1 MAHLRCDFV
10 ADSLGLAT
18 SMTVLLPQRSSTR
31 IGVTGSADARPAD
44 ASPGTGDEPP
54 PVLYLLHGLSD
65 DDTAWVRNTAIE
77 RYVEQ
82 RGLAVVMP
90 QVHRSFYLDQAY
102 GGNYRTFLTEE
113 LPQVVGRF
121 FRVSDRREDTFVAGL
136 SMGGYG
142 ALTWALREPGRF
154 AAAASLSGALD
165 LAALSA
171 GPAREEDPRMWE
183 RIVAGVDVAGSD
195 ADPFALLPRADPA
208 TTPPLYLCCGTEDPL
223 FEDSLRFAERAS
235 AAGLSVTSNF
245 SRGGHEWGY
254 WDARIRDVL
263 EWLPLQE

>member
-31 IGVTGSADARPAD
+31 IGVTGGA
-44 ASPGTGDEPP
+44 GDGPP

-65 DDTAWVRNTAIE
+65 DDTAWVRNTSIE

-82 RGLAVVMP
+82 LGIAVVMP

-121 FRVSDRREDTFVAGL
+121 FRVSERREDTFVAGL

-142 ALTWALREPGRF
+142 ALSWALTDPGRF
-154 AAAASLSGALD
+154 AGAASLSGALD
-165 LAALSA
+165 LAALAA
-171 GPAREEDPRMWE
+171 GPGREEDPRMWE
-183 RIVAGVDVAGSD
+183 RIADGAGLAGTD
-195 ADPFALLPRADPA
+195 ADPFALLQRADSSA
-208 TTPPLYLCCGTEDPL
+208 VPPLYLCCGTEDPL
-223 FEDSLRFAERAS
+223 FEHSLRFAERAS
-235 AAGLSVTSNF
+235 SAGLSVTSSF
-245 SRGGHEWGY
+245 TRGEHEWGY

-263 EWLPLQE
+263 DWLPIG

>member
-31 IGVTGSADARPAD
+31 IGVEGGA
-44 ASPGTGDEPP
+44 GDGPP

-77 RYVEQ
+77 RYVEEL
-82 RGLAVVMP
+82 GLAVVMP

-102 GGNYRTFLTEE
+102 GGNYRTFLTQE

-121 FRVSDRREDTFVAGL
+121 FRVSARREDTFVAGL

-142 ALTWALREPGRF
+142 ALTWALTDPGRF

-165 LAALSA
+165 VAALSA

-183 RIVAGVDVAGSD
+183 RIVGGPNLGGTDLSGTD
-195 ADPFALLPRADPA
+195 ADPFALLTRADPA
-208 TTPPLYLCCGTEDPL
+208 AVPPMYLCCGTEDPL

-235 AAGLSVTSNF
+235 AAGLSVTSSF
-245 SRGGHEWGY
+245 ARGGHEWGY

-263 EWLPLQE
+263 DWLPLAG

>member
-1 MAHLRCDFV
+1 MAHLRCDLV

-31 IGVTGSADARPAD
+31 IGVTGGA
-44 ASPGTGDEPP
+44 GDDPP

-82 RGLAVVMP
+82 VGLAVVMP
-90 QVHRSFYLDQAY
+90 QVHRSFYTDQAY

-113 LPQVVGRF
+113 LPQLVGRF
-121 FRVSDRREDTFVAGL
+121 FRVSHRREDTFVAGL

-142 ALTWALREPGRF
+142 ALTWALSEPGRF
-154 AAAASLSGALD
+154 GAAASLSGALD
-165 LAALSA
+165 VAALAA
-171 GPAREEDPRMWE
+171 GPGRAEDPRMWE
-183 RIVAGVDVAGSD
+183 RIFDGADVAGGP
-195 ADPFALLPRADPA
+195 ADPFALLSRADPA

-223 FEDSLRFAERAS
+223 LDHNVRFAERAA
-235 AAGLSVTSNF
+235 AAGLPVTSSF
-245 SRGGHEWGY
+245 TPGEHEWDY

-263 EWLPLQE
+263 DWLPLSR